1 MIDLSI
7 YSDLRRRDRAMSLNE
22 AEKFLEEQMVGR
34 LALTRN
40 DHPYVVPL
48 NYLYLEGKIYF
59 HSAKDGQKIAFLR
72 ENHKVCFEV
81 DGLFGFTKGEAD
93 CSYAPLYKSVIAYGK
108 ATIVEENTE
117 KMEVLSSLVQK
128 YYGSKPD
135 SFANAMLEDTLV
147 VVIEISKLTG
157 KQRLQ

>member
-1 MIDLSI
+1 MVDLSV
-7 YSDLRRRDRAMSLNE
+7 YSDLRRKDRAMSLNE
-22 AEKFLEEQMVGR
+22 AETFLKEKKVGR

-48 NYLYLEGKIYF
+48 NYLYLDGKIYF
-59 HSAKDGQKIAFLR
+59 HSAKEGQKNVFLSD
-72 ENHKVCFEV
+72 NPKVCFEV
-81 DGLFGFTKGEAD
+81 DELFGFTEGKED

-108 ATIVEENTE
+108 ASIVKEKTE
-117 KMEVLSSLVQK
+117 KRRVLSSLVQK

-135 SFANAMLEDTLV
+135 SFANAMLENTLV
-147 VVIEISKLTG
+147 VAIEISKLTG

>member
-1 MIDLSI
+1 MIDRSI
-7 YSDLRRRDRAMSLNE
+7 YSDLRRKDRAMSLNE

-48 NYLYLEGKIYF
+48 NYLYLEGKVYF
-59 HSAKDGQKIAFLR
+59 HSSKDGQKIAFLR
-72 ENHKVCFEV
+72 KNDKVCFEV
-81 DGLFGFTKGEAD
+81 DELFGFTEGEED

-108 ATIVEENTE
+108 ATIVNEKSE
-117 KMEVLSSLVQK
+117 KMKGLSSLVQK
-128 YYGSKPD
+128 YYGFKPD
-135 SFANAMLEDTLV
+135 SFANAMLENTLV
-147 VVIEISKLTG
+147 IAIEISKLTG